1 MKGSRVILGIGV
13 AALAVTLAA
22 PLSHAQ
28 CPVPQEFG
36 AQGNG
41 MLTGRIII
49 DTTTNNY
56 PNNGNEFGSVWDTVQ
71 GSAQLSAGP
80 HFAAPGD
87 ICPSTE
93 WWDTGGAFLLANSG
107 IQAFFGSPTCF
118 LIQCPN
124 EAISQVTTLLED
136 TTPDNSNAGF
146 IVYSVDAT
154 FAAIRP
160 WDHARTAGISQVPSA
175 TAMQTFQHYPA
186 VTVTSSSGPPPT
198 TTLTNNYLDLSLNF
212 HGVGDTAQGSSTI
225 VSYDI
230 LAHHGA
236 TDPGRLR
243 AAYGLGQIASIP
255 YANAGVAGHQVLVP
269 CPTSAADTFLAVGAT
284 FLDPDTPGNLK
295 SILVGKATAVECN
308 PNIATPQP
316 TLERAPQRSRKQ
328 MGQIGR

>member
-1 MKGSRVILGIGV
+1 MKVSRIILGIGAVAV
-13 AALAVTLAA
+13 AATLGA
-22 PLSHAQ
+22 PLSQAQ

-49 DTTTNNY
+49 DTVTNNY

-80 HFAAPGD
+80 HFPAPGD
-87 ICPSTE
+87 ICPTSE
-93 WWDTGGAFLLANSG
+93 WWDTGGTFLLANSG

-118 LIQCPN
+118 LVQCPLD
-124 EAISQVTTLLED
+124 SSRVTTLLED

-146 IVYSVDAT
+146 ILYSVDST

-160 WDHARTAGISQVPSA
+160 WDHARTAGIAQVPQAIA
-175 TAMQTFQHYPA
+175 TQVFNHYPM
-186 VTVTSSSGPPPT
+186 VTVTSSAGPPPN
-198 TTLTNNYLDLSLNF
+198 TLVTNNYMDLALSY
-212 HGVGDTAQGSSTI
+212 HGADATAAGTSAL

-243 AAYGLGQIASIP
+243 SAYSLGQIATIP
-255 YANAGVAGHQVLVP
+255 YANAAVAGHQIAVP
-269 CPTSAADTFLAVGAT
+269 CPTTVNDTFLAVGAT
-284 FLDPDTPGNLK
+284 FVDPDTPGGLK
-295 SILVGKATAVECN
+295 SILVGKATAVECD

-316 TLERAPQRSRKQ
+316 KLDRAPQRSRKQ
-328 MGQIGR
+328 MGQLGR